1 MPSLS
6 LWALSE
12 ARTRSTP
19 QRSAARL
26 PSPQI
31 SQLSRT
37 YRPAPSRSSARPLY
51 MATFRATYRRTTSP
65 LPAAPLSRWQ
75 HRHRATVCVLRQGAR
90 FDPDLPQTIR
100 LEFAKSN
107 TKVSKPKQQVS
118 AAAPHPALMHPAFS
132 HGRKYLPRAHGDLQG
147 SLRLTET
154 RRGSQGLRTQ
164 GNSLRLTVAHRDSQR
179 LTVIYALG

>member
-1 MPSLS
+1 MCARVASAGVPGPSVS
-6 LWALSE
+6 PWALRGTHPINPTAQYGPPLPNPPHLSQP
-12 ARTRSTP
+12 SP
-19 QRSAARL
+19 PPPPRL
-26 PSPQI
+26 PHF
-31 SQLSRT
+31 
-37 YRPAPSRSSARPLY
+37 SSTSAQPLY
-51 MATFRATYRRTTSP
+51 TVTFRVTYRRPTSL

-132 HGRKYLPRAHGDLQG
+132 HGRKYPAHRDSPG
-147 SLRLTET
+147 LTGT
-154 RRGSQGLRTQ
+154 
-164 GNSLRLTVAHRDSQR
+164 HRDSQR
-179 LTVIYALG
+179 LTEAHN